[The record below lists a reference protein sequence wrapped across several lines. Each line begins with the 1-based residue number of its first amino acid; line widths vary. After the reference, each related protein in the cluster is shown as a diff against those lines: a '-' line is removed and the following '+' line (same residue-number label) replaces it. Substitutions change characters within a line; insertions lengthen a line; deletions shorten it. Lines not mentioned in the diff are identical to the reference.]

1 MNYKHAFMLLLAS
14 LLGHSPLMA
23 QSWSDLVNN
32 NKQNII
38 VRDTFLRQ
46 TFQNEVTDNWNYT
59 IAKGDI

>member
-1 MNYKHAFMLLLAS
+1 
-14 LLGHSPLMA
+14 MA